1 MSKWIFAALVFTTVA
16 SVAPMARA
24 AVDTHLTD
32 AQVEAL
38 AKEALVSTS
47 AKVQAAALHQLQVHH
62 FKGTMTPERE
72 VALYAQGTLEDRLG
86 QPARAAVTFH
96 KLESI
101 WPASP
106 YLPEAQ
112 VVMAQAAIDHTRYK
126 EAELRLHKALT
137 SDLPA
142 ESIRRAQEL
151 FLWILA
157 EQGRA
162 AEGIETVNGLKPLGG
177 AKPTEKGLVG
187 ILEANC
193 AAHKR
198 AEAQSA
204 LTLYRQHYPRG
215 PRLHRVEL
223 AFAKLLGTLGE
234 AGASAQAFQKL
245 ITSAGDAPEA
255 DEARLALA
263 TLLTDGRLSAK
274 ESSALPS
281 PKTLLAQLD
290 KASLKDAATRE
301 ASILKL
307 RVLLKDKQW
316 LDALETS
323 NQARA
328 LHPTEP
334 EALQIAGLRQEA
346 LRGRIQEL
354 LDQHQASAAL
364 PLLNGEGIN
373 SLTPAQR
380 LALATTLAQ
389 GGLPEAS
396 TTLMEASPA
405 AEKPALRRVI
415 LQITAAS
422 SPRSALAYLPTKGET
437 KEESLTRAE
446 ANVSLGVWPEA
457 RAALAKARP
466 GPDRIR
472 TVLTLLSRPLAPKET
487 RAARL
492 KEAEGF
498 LAKAPEKGADREALV
513 ILVADLKSREGDWKG
528 ALAGYPAAP
537 QPANRGWVALMRAT
551 CLARLGK
558 VDGAKEALKSAE
570 AEPAFKNER
579 NALAQRLGR

>member
-1 MSKWIFAALVFTTVA
+1 MSKWITTALIFATAVPGVQ
-16 SVAPMARA
+16 A
-24 AVDTHLTD
+24 AAETHVTD
-32 AQVEAL
+32 DQVEAM
-38 AKEALVSTS
+38 AKEALVSTNK
-47 AKVQAAALHQLQVHH
+47 KVQAAALHQLQVHH
-62 FKGTMTPERE
+62 FKGSLTQQRE
-72 VALYAQGTLEDRLG
+72 VALYAQGILEDRLG

-96 KLESI
+96 KLETT
-101 WPASP
+101 WPSSP

-112 VVMAQAAIDHTRYK
+112 VVMAQAASDHTRYK
-126 EAELRLHKALT
+126 EAEARLRKALAA
-137 SDLPA
+137 DLPA

-151 FLWILA
+151 FLWALA

-162 AEGIETVNGLKPLGG
+162 AEGVDTVNALKPLGG
-177 AKPTEKGLVG
+177 AKPSEKGLVG

-204 LTLYRQHYPRG
+204 LTLYRQFYPRG
-215 PRLHRVEL
+215 PRVHRVEL
-223 AFAKLLGTLGE
+223 TFAKLLGTLGE

-245 ITSAGDAPEA
+245 IASASDSPEA

-274 ESSALPS
+274 ESQALPT

-290 KASLKDAATRE
+290 KAALKDAPTRE
-301 ASILKL
+301 AAILKL
-307 RVLLKDKQW
+307 RVFLKDKQW
-316 LDALETS
+316 LDAIDAAA
-323 NQARA
+323 QARA

-346 LRGRIQEL
+346 LRGRVQEL
-354 LDQHQASAAL
+354 LDQHQAAAAL
-364 PLLNGEGIN
+364 PLLNGEGID
-373 SLTPAQR
+373 SLTAAQR
-380 LALATTLAQ
+380 LALATLLAQ

-396 TTLMEASPA
+396 TALMEASPA
-405 AEKPALRRVI
+405 AERPALRRVI
-415 LQITAAS
+415 LQITAAT
-422 SPRSALAYLPTKGET
+422 SPRGALAYLPTKGET

-446 ANVSLGVWPEA
+446 ANVSLGAWAEA
-457 RAALAKARP
+457 RAALAKAKP

-472 TVLTLLSRPLAPKET
+472 TVLTLLSRPLEPKET
-487 RAARL
+487 APVRL

-498 LAKAPEKGADREALV
+498 LAKAPEKGAEREALV

-528 ALAGYPAAP
+528 ALASYPAAP

-558 VDGAKEALKSAE
+558 VDGAKEALHAAA

-579 NALAQRLGR
+579 DALAQRLSR